1 MLPRIIFC
9 TAVSAATLA
18 VILLALVSPSAH
30 RRLHRSPPK
39 LRLALSLYVQP
50 PLPLGRRASVGAQP
64 AGAAL
69 VFRHT
74 LTEGPGN
81 LSRVVGRA
89 QGFIIPA
96 EHFAHSAF
104 NLVYLT
110 FSTPEYS
117 GSVGVEG
124 RRLRRAD
131 REELGVLG
139 GTGSFAFA
147 RGRAV
152 LTRIGRPRPSAAA
165 IYHMKLHLQ
174 FPDRSQTIPG

>member
-9 TAVSAATLA
+9 TAVSAATL
-18 VILLALVSPSAH
+18 
-30 RRLHRSPPK
+30 PK
-39 LRLALSLYVQP
+39 LQRSSPRPKIALSLYVQP
-50 PLPLGRRASVGAQP
+50 PPPPGRRPSAGAQP

-69 VFRHT
+69 VFHHT

-81 LSRVVGRA
+81 LSRVVGKA

-110 FSTPEYS
+110 FRTPEYS

-124 RRLRRAD
+124 RRLRQAD

-152 LTRIGRPRPSAAA
+152 LTRTGRPGAA
-165 IYHMKLHLQ
+165 
-174 FPDRSQTIPG
+174 PPPCTT